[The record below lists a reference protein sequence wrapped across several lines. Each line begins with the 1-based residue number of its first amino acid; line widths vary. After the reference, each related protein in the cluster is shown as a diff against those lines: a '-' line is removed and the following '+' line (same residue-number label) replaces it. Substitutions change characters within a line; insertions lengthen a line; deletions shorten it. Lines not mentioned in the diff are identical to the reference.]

1 MIIDKTLEFAN
12 KANLPGTSGRA
23 NVGDVVDL
31 GAGGNTRIGDG
42 CPTWLVIM
50 VTSAIDSAVDFH
62 LVSDSTST
70 PSTSATGTGATIHG
84 ASGEIPQNKL
94 TVGSRVVIPLAPGRE
109 FERYVGIQSDGTRTV
124 GTGAISAFITLDPPA
139 NWYAGRD
146 AQN

>member
-12 KANLPGTSGRA
+12 DANLSRTSGRA

-50 VTSAIDSAVDFH
+50 VTTQINTAVDFH
-62 LVSDSTST
+62 LVSDSTSV
-70 PSTSATGTGATIHG
+70 PSVSASGSGATIHG
-84 ASGEIPQNKL
+84 ASGEVPVNKL

-109 FERYVGIQSDGTRTV
+109 FERYVGIQTDGTGTV
-124 GTGAISAFITLDPPA
+124 SQGAISAFITLDPPA